1 MNDHDGADCSDLL
14 TRYWPQ
20 LPLEVLIDS
29 VNDLKKSG
37 IWTDVRVDPD
47 GFDNWM
53 QILAGEWLID
63 APLDYHDIVD
73 PRPAEA
79 ALQGSRN

>member
-37 IWTDVRVDPD
+37 VSTDVRIDPTASTT
-47 GFDNWM
+47 G
-53 QILAGEWLID
+53 
-63 APLDYHDIVD
+63 
-73 PRPAEA
+73 
-79 ALQGSRN
+79 